1 MASSAIASSS
11 TAFIKKREL
20 GLSDFHSSSFSIQK
34 CKIRGSKKVFAV
46 MAPPQ
51 SQRPPSTTGSVK
63 TAMTMTEKIFARASE
78 RTQLNPGDNVWVNV
92 DTLMTHD
99 VCGPGTIGIFK
110 REFGENAKVWDREK
124 IIIIPDH
131 YIFTSDERANRN
143 VDILR
148 DFCMEQN
155 IKYFYD
161 IKDLG
166 NFKANPDYK
175 GVCHVALAQE
185 GHCRPG
191 EVLLGTDS
199 HTCNAGAFGQ
209 FATGIGNT
217 DAGFVMGTGK
227 LLLKRTNMEV
237 NLVSYK
243 HATVAEKNEDKYGA
257 QDTIYVGS
265 SLKHPFLT
273 GQLSSLSKAYPESRS
288 FMVDTV
294 LIMSKTATNQFA
306 VNSENQQVPPTLRFV
321 MDGEMP
327 DYLLAKDLILQIIGE
342 ISVSGATYKSMEFVG
357 STVESLTMEERM
369 TLCNMVVEAGGKN
382 GVVPADSTTYKYL
395 EGKTSVPFEPV
406 YSDEQAR
413 FVSEYRFDVSK
424 LEPLVAKP
432 HSPDNRALARECKD
446 VKIDRVYIGSCT
458 GGKTEDFL
466 AAAKVF
472 LASGKKV
479 KVPTFLVPATQKVWM
494 DVYGLPVPGSGGKT
508 CSQIFEEAGCDTPT
522 SPSCGA
528 CLGGPRD
535 TYARM
540 NEPQAIAEAVMRLC
554 SILVYHD
561 VVCVSTT
568 NRNFPGR
575 MGHKEGQ
582 IYLASPYTAAA
593 SALTGFVTD
602 PREFLQ

>member
-1 MASSAIASSS
+1 MASSTITLTPTSFILNKKDLGFS
-11 TAFIKKREL
+11 AFSAPSL
-20 GLSDFHSSSFSIQK
+20 FSIPK
-34 CKIRGSKKVFAV
+34 CRRTVSKKICSV
-46 MAPPQ
+46 MTPQ
-51 SQRPPSTTGSVK
+51 QSERKPSTTGSVK

-78 RTQLNPGDNVWVNV
+78 KTQLSPGENVWVNV
-92 DTLMTHD
+92 DILMTHD
-99 VCGPGTIGIFK
+99 VCGPGSIGIFK
-110 REFGENAKVWDREK
+110 KEFGENAKVWDREK
-124 IIIIPDH
+124 IVIIPDH

-175 GVCHVALAQE
+175 GVCHIALAQE

-199 HTCNAGAFGQ
+199 HTCTAGAFGQ

-217 DAGFVMGTGK
+217 DAGFVLGAGK
-227 LLLKRTNMEV
+227 LLLK
-237 NLVSYK
+237 
-243 HATVAEKNEDKYGA
+243 
-257 QDTIYVGS
+257 
-265 SLKHPFLT
+265 
-273 GQLSSLSKAYPESRS
+273 
-288 FMVDTV
+288 
-294 LIMSKTATNQFA
+294 
-306 VNSENQQVPPTLRFV
+306 VPPTLRFV
-321 MDGEMP
+321 LDGEMP
-327 DYLLAKDLILQIIGE
+327 SYLLAKDLILQIIGE

-357 STVESLTMEERM
+357 TTVESLTMEERM

-382 GVVPADSTTYKYL
+382 GVVPADSTTFKYL
-395 EGKTSVPFEPV
+395 EDKTSVAYEPV

-413 FVSEYRFDVSK
+413 FLSEYRFDVSK

-458 GGKTEDFL
+458 GGKTEDFM

-494 DVYGLPVPGSGGKT
+494 DVYGLEVPGSGGKT
-508 CSQIFEEAGCDTPT
+508 CSQIFEEAGCDTPA

-528 CLGGPRD
+528 CLGGPKD

-540 NEPQAIAEAVMRLC
+540 NEPM
-554 SILVYHD
+554 
-561 VVCVSTT
+561 VCVSTT

-593 SALTGFVTD
+593 SALTGYVTD
-602 PREFLQ
+602 PREFLL